1 MTNINYIELIKLFSF
16 FALGV
21 YFTYFTVTLDK
32 SFKESK
38 EDKETNTNKKLLEE
52 KRQALRDSYPKDDF
66 RHYKNPEKM
75 LKEVNLYYNEAK
87 ENVVGNMWTEKVLKD
102 GVMEVFKNNCQD
114 EQKFYFYT
122 MVSEHYVM
130 QYWHVNIPYNL
141 ADDIVIQSRKNGE
154 TLYHSSNNKLTVKNK
169 LLIYYIEKDLLK
181 GKKTGNFLCLNEKQD
196 KGEYSYSSR
205 FLELAGNVKLENFFN
220 F

>member
-1 MTNINYIELIKLFSF
+1 MNANVLKEMIELVCMFFLGYLFCNECKFFKKNKEKPKEIK
-16 FALGV
+16 
-21 YFTYFTVTLDK
+21 K
-32 SFKESK
+32 SKES
-38 EDKETNTNKKLLEE
+38 EEQEYRNKFPE
-52 KRQALRDSYPKDDF
+52 DDF

-114 EQKFYFYT
+114 EQKSYFYT

-196 KGEYSYSSR
+196 KGKYSYSSR
-205 FLELAGNVKLENFFN
+205 FLELAGNVKLENFSN